1 MKSLRFNQN
10 RGPFSLAEL
19 AQVSGAT
26 LHNPKD
32 SCFLIHHAAPLDEA
46 DSTDIAVFHN
56 LKYIQAFKQAG
67 AGACIVFYD
76 AVKHAP
82 ASMKLLVHR
91 NPYKAFALVMQHFYS
106 CTEEKPAISPQAYIA
121 ASASIGLG
129 CTIHHGAYI
138 SDRAVIG
145 EGSKIGVNSYIG
157 HDVII
162 GKNCCIENNVSI
174 TNTLMG
180 DNVVIYTGAKIG
192 QEGFG
197 FATDEAGHY
206 SIPHVGCVMIGN
218 HVEIGANTCVDRGS
232 VKDTIIEDHC
242 RIDNLVQIGH
252 NVKIRRGSIIAANTG
267 IAGSSEIG
275 EFAILGGGVS
285 VVNHAKVGPRAT
297 VFAHSLVIKDVEPG
311 VRVGGTPTMEAR
323 QWHKQSLML
332 KKLCR

>member
-10 RGPFSLAEL
+10 HGPFSLAEL

-26 LHNPKD
+26 LHNLKD
-32 SCFLIHHAAPLDEA
+32 SRFLIHHAAPLDEA
-46 DSTDIAVFHN
+46 DRTDIAVLHN
-56 LKYIQAFKQAG
+56 LKYIQAFKQAR
-67 AGACIVFYD
+67 AGACIVFND

-82 ASMKLLVHR
+82 ASMKLLIHP

-106 CTEEKPAISPQAYIA
+106 SSREEPAISPKAFIA
-121 ASASIGLG
+121 ASASIGPG
-129 CTIHHGAYI
+129 CTIEHGAYI
-138 SDRAVIG
+138 GDRAVIG

-162 GKNCCIENNVSI
+162 GKNCRIENNVSI

-206 SIPHVGCVMIGN
+206 SIPHVGSVIIGN

-252 NVKIRRGSIIAANTG
+252 NVKIRRGSIIAGNTG

-275 EFAILGGGVS
+275 EFAVLGGGVS
-285 VVNHAKVGPRAT
+285 VVNHAKIGPGAM
-297 VFAHSLVIKDVEPG
+297 VFAHALVIKDVAPG
-311 VRVGGTPTMEAR
+311 VKAGGTPAMEAR